1 MSRDLIFLASSL
13 FLWGIGDGLFMFFQ
27 PLYLQQLGAQPVAI
41 GAIMSSWAI
50 AMAVAHLPAGFFA
63 DRLGRRPL
71 IWASWQLGLLAV
83 VLMALARSLT
93 VFVIGLSL
101 YGVTA
106 AVMAPMNSY
115 ITAARGKLSVGRA
128 LTLVS
133 SSYNLGAII
142 GPVTGG
148 WIAGRYGLNSIFWF
162 AAGLFFLSNI
172 VVLFL
177 HKQPIEVAEPSHKER
192 GLPLNPRYIGYLAI
206 MFLAIF
212 GSYLPQ
218 PLSSNFLQNQ
228 KLLDYQQI
236 GQLGSVSS
244 LGVVVLNLVLGQIN
258 AGIGFLLGQAAVGIF
273 ALLLWRGTGLPSFAI
288 GYFLMGGYRT
298 AKSLGTSFTRDLA
311 PPSKMGLAYGLTE
324 TVCAVATILA
334 PFVAGVLYEAQPDS
348 MYIVG
353 FGLVLLSILAGLI
366 FFMRNPSSKL
376 A

>member
-273 ALLLWRGTGLPSFAI
+273 AILLWRGTGLPSFAI